1 MKECDLSSTLLEKG
15 RENVKEC
22 DHSSALLEKIKGK
35 VTISVLH
42 C

>member
-1 MKECDLSSTLLEKG
+1 VKECDLSSTLLEKG